1 MTYKVVTDVF
11 ADREIDDF
19 GWYAAAYSEDW
30 AKEQFAR
37 LNRVF
42 TVDLAESPNTWACFY
57 VTGAPYRGYLFRVG
71 RRTSFWIVYTVDDD
85 AKIVNVLRFWNASKE
100 PTSLEV

>member
-19 GWYAAAYSEDW
+19 GRYAADYSEDW
-30 AKEQFAR
+30 AREQFAR

-42 TVDLAESPNTWACFY
+42 TVDLAEARNTWAHFY

-71 RRTSFWIVYTVDDD
+71 RRTSFCIVYAVDD
-85 AKIVNVLRFWNASKE
+85 AKIVNVLRFWNAGKE